1 MTDVDAKQLE
11 AQFIGL
17 VSILANSALQ
27 QLGKVMNPA
36 TGQVERNLEGARMT
50 IDWLRMLKAK
60 TEGNL
65 TTEEERIVSSYISN
79 LQLNYLDECEKDDTA
94 ETSDEKETTADANA
108 EETKENKSSAETQ
121 PESTSEDK

>member
-1 MTDVDAKQLE
+1 MVDENEKQVE

-36 TGQVERNLEGARMT
+36 TGKVERNLEGARMT

-60 TEGNL
+60 TAGNL
-65 TTEEERIVSSYISN
+65 SGEEESIISSYIAN

-94 ETSDEKETTADANA
+94 EPAGEKETTTETNTT
-108 EETKENKSSAETQ
+108 ETKEDQSSAQ
-121 PESTSEDK
+121 TSSDPTIDDK